1 VEQVTTV
8 RQEEKYQMIKLVHSG
23 RTLKEAKSMMK
34 AVTVGLS
41 SEYAKSGDLKDL
53 ASLEGGLYR
62 IRQTRNDAQQLAKI
76 RFGPRKMNSTKAEH
90 LSKWGTGYRGKI
102 PLDWKRDGNLIR
114 RGPPN
119 KSRKGSSV
127 GKIGRTRVIGAKKV
141 LKDFRSLIKTLRGL
155 QKNGKGDVRD
165 LQKAYRKV
173 RVAAS
178 AKG

>member
-1 VEQVTTV
+1 
-8 RQEEKYQMIKLVHSG
+8 M
-23 RTLKEAKSMMK
+23 
-34 AVTVGLS
+34 
-41 SEYAKSGDLKDL
+41 
-53 ASLEGGLYR
+53 
-62 IRQTRNDAQQLAKI
+62 TRNDARQLQKI
-76 RFGPRKMNSTKAEH
+76 RFGSRKLSATRDET
-90 LSKWGTGYRGKI
+90 LSKWATGYRGKI

-141 LKDFRSLIKTLRGL
+141 LKDFRSLISTLKGL
-155 QKNGKGDVRD
+155 QKKGKGDVRD

>member
-1 VEQVTTV
+1 MTTV
-8 RQEEKYQMIKLVHSG
+8 RQDKKYQMIKLVHSG
-23 RTLKEAKSMMK
+23 RTLSEAKSMMK
-34 AVTVGLS
+34 AVTVGFS
-41 SEYAKSGDLKDL
+41 SEYAKSDDLKDL

-62 IRQTRNDAQQLAKI
+62 IRMTRNDARQLQKI
-76 RFGPRKMNSTKAEH
+76 RFGPRKLSATRDET
-90 LSKWGTGYRGKI
+90 LSKWATGYRGKI

-141 LKDFRSLIKTLRGL
+141 LKDFRSLISTLKGL
-155 QKNGKGDVRD
+155 QKKGKGDVRD

>member
-1 VEQVTTV
+1 MTTV
-8 RQEEKYQMIKLVHSG
+8 RQDKKYQMIKLVHSG
-23 RTLKEAKSMMK
+23 RTLSEAKSMMK

-41 SEYAKSGDLKDL
+41 SEYAKSDDLKDL

-62 IRQTRNDAQQLAKI
+62 IRMTRNDTRQLQKI
-76 RFGPRKMNSTKAEH
+76 RFGPRKLSATRDET
-90 LSKWGTGYRGKI
+90 LSKWATGYRGKI

-141 LKDFRSLIKTLRGL
+141 LKDFRSLISTLKGL
-155 QKNGKGDVRD
+155 QKKGKGDVRD